1 MLLQLTINDYAV
13 ARALDAE
20 FHAGM
25 TAITGET
32 GAGKSILLDALGLA
46 LGDRADADAIATDA
60 DRADISALFDVKD
73 IAAASSWLDTHG
85 FPAEEQQCL
94 LRRVILREGRS
105 RAWIN
110 GQPATL
116 QQLRELGDLL
126 IDIHSQH
133 EHQSLL
139 KKETHRRLLD
149 AFGQHDDDISAL
161 QQVYRQ
167 WRDVQQQIEHL
178 QGAREDLGARL
189 QLLQYQ
195 VEELDKAAP
204 QPDELLALE
213 TEQKQLANAG
223 ELINHCEQLLDICS
237 DNEHYNLQQALV
249 HAQQLL
255 SRSTLAESMP
265 QLQEMLNGAL
275 IQIEEAAQD
284 LQRYRSHI
292 TIDPERLAEV
302 EQRLD
307 TLFDLARKHRVHA
320 RDLPALHET
329 LHGELKILL
338 DSDGAIAQ
346 LQQQQT
352 ALEKQYQKIAKLLTD
367 KRKQAATILIEQVN
381 QQLILLKMAHCCFAI
396 GLQKNESTAPHLYGA
411 ESIEFLISTQPD
423 TPARALARVASGGE
437 LSRISLAIQVVTA
450 NTSRTPTL
458 VFDEVDVGI
467 GGATAIV
474 VGQLLRQLGER
485 GQVLCVTHQAQVA
498 AQAHQHL
505 QVSKSLQGKRME
517 TALHTLDNE
526 QRIDEIAR
534 MIGGEHLTP
543 QSRAH
548 AGEMLGFDRSVPFDS
563 AQEADQPP
571 AGRSRS
577 RKVRS

>member
-1 MLLQLTINDYAV
+1 MLLQLTIHDYAV

-20 FHAGM
+20 FCTGM

-46 LGDRADADAIATDA
+46 LGDRADADAIATHA
-60 DRADISALFDVKD
+60 DRADISALFDVQH
-73 IAAASSWLDTHG
+73 IATAAAWLEAQG
-85 FPAEEQQCL
+85 FPLEEHQCL

-116 QQLRELGDLL
+116 QQLRELGDRL

-139 KKETHRRLLD
+139 KKDTHRSLLD
-149 AFGQHDDDISAL
+149 AFGQHESAL
-161 QQVYRQ
+161 ENVQTIYRQ
-167 WRDVQQQIEHL
+167 WRAVQQQIEAL
-178 QGAREDLGARL
+178 QGAREDFSARL

-195 VEELDKAAP
+195 VEELDKIAP
-204 QPDELLALE
+204 QPDELCALE

-223 ELINHCEQLLDICS
+223 ELINSCEQLLHICT
-237 DNEHYNLQQALV
+237 DNERFNVQHALV
-249 HAQQLL
+249 QAQQLL
-255 SRSTLAESMP
+255 SRSPLAESLP
-265 QLQEMLNGAL
+265 QLHDMLNGAL

-284 LQRYRSHI
+284 LQRHRDHI
-292 TIDPERLAEV
+292 NIDPERLADV
-302 EQRLD
+302 EQRLN
-307 TLFDLARKHRVHA
+307 TLYELARKHRVHA
-320 RDLPALHET
+320 RELPALHET
-329 LHGELKILL
+329 LHAELQTLL
-338 DSDGAIAQ
+338 DSDGAIAR
-346 LQQQQT
+346 LQQQQNEHEIRYKKMAAT
-352 ALEKQYQKIAKLLTD
+352 LSAQ
-367 KRKQAATILIEQVN
+367 RKQAANLLSKQVN
-381 QQLILLKMAHCCFAI
+381 EQLTLLKMAHCRFEIA
-396 GLQKNESTAPHLYGA
+396 LHAQDSNTLHANGA
-411 ESIEFLISTQPD
+411 EHIEFLISTQPD
-423 TPARALARVASGGE
+423 APARALARVASGGE

-450 NTSRTPTL
+450 NTSRIPTL

-505 QVSKSLQGKRME
+505 QVSKSLQGTRME
-517 TALHTLDNE
+517 TALHTLE
-526 QRIDEIAR
+526 HVERVDEIAR
-534 MIGGEHLTP
+534 MIGGENLTP

-548 AGEMLGFDRSVPFDS
+548 AEEMLR
-563 AQEADQPP
+563 P
-571 AGRSRS
+571 ATPKPLSTTQKTTT
-577 RKVRS
+577 RKAAARAR